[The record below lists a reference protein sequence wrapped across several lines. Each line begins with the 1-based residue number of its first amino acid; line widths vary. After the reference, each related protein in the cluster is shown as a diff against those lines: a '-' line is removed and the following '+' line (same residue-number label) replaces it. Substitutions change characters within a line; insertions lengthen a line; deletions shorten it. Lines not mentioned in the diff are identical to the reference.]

1 MDMITIQILGRMVKD
16 AEPRTF
22 GSNSVAQFTIA
33 TDHTVKGEK
42 VPDFMN
48 CKAWGKTGEVVCNHF
63 SKGARIFATG
73 ELTSRTFE
81 GKTYWE
87 VNVSTVSFVDA
98 KPVAPQRKE
107 EKKTVPTVDDSAFS
121 LPFDL

>member
-1 MDMITIQILGRMVKD
+1 MITIQILGRMVRD
-16 AEPRTF
+16 AEKKTF
-22 GSNSVAQFTIA
+22 GSAEVAQFSIA
-33 TDHTVKGEK
+33 TEHMVKGEK

-87 VNVSTVSFVDA
+87 MNVSTVSFVDA

-107 EKKTVPTVDDSAFS
+107 EKKTVPVSDEQFS